1 MNVDVQAMAGRL
13 QESLG
18 TVIVGKAEEI
28 ELCIVGL
35 LCRGHLLIEDVP
47 GTGKTLLA
55 KALARSS
62 GCSFERVQFT
72 PDLLPGDVTGVS
84 VYNPQQQTFEF
95 RRADLRPG
103 AARGRDQPS
112 HAEDAVSAAR
122 GDGGVAG
129 HRRRHQPPL
138 PDPFMV
144 LATQNPIELGGT
156 FPLPE
161 AQVDRFLLK
170 LKLGYLPAD
179 DEVAMLDRFQ
189 SGSPLG
195 ELQAVT
201 DAPRSRPRRRFA
213 ARSTATRRS
222 RSTACRIVAAD
233 PRAPRRLARSSPR
246 GTLGLLHAGQA
257 VRRSPGADFVSPMT
271 SRTSAELLE
280 HRVVLRPNA
289 ELRGSLPRR
298 CSRGPGN
305 QVGADDG
312 PALGVTPTTVCAG
325 ARRDRASAPD
335 RMRRGPCVL
344 CGDHRSPS

>member
-1 MNVDVQAMAGRL
+1 MNVDVQAMARRL

-18 TVIVGKAEEI
+18 TVIVGKEAEI

-84 VYNPQQQTFEF
+84 VYNPQAQTFEF
-95 RRADLRPG
+95 RRGPIFAQVLLADEINRATPKTQSALLEAMEEWQVTVDG
-103 AARGRDQPS
+103 TS
-112 HAEDAVSAAR
+112 H
-122 GDGGVAG
+122 
-129 HRRRHQPPL
+129 PL

-170 LKLGYLPAD
+170 LRLGYLPAD
-179 DEVAMLDRFQ
+179 EEVAMLDRFQ

-195 ELQAVT
+195 ALQAVT
-201 DAPRSRPRRRFA
+201 SAAEIKAAQEICRGIYCDASLKEY
-213 ARSTATRRS
+213 
-222 RSTACRIVAAD
+222 CVRIV
-233 PRAPRRLARSSPR
+233 RRTREHRDVSLGASPR

-257 VRRSPGADFVSPMT
+257 RAALAGRDFVLPDDIKEIAT
-271 SRTSAELLE
+271 HVLE
-280 HRVVLRPNA
+280 HRVMLRPNA
-289 ELRGSLPRR
+289 ELRGLTPAAVVEEVLATESVPMTGRR
-298 CSRGPGN
+298 L
-305 QVGADDG
+305 A
-312 PALGVTPTTVCAG
+312 
-325 ARRDRASAPD
+325 
-335 RMRRGPCVL
+335 
-344 CGDHRSPS
+344 

>member
-1 MNVDVQAMAGRL
+1 MSVDVQAMARRL

-18 TVIVGKAEEI
+18 TVIVGKEAEI

-84 VYNPQQQTFEF
+84 VYNPQAQTFEF
-95 RRADLRPG
+95 RRGPIFAQVLLADEINRATPKT
-103 AARGRDQPS
+103 Q
-112 HAEDAVSAAR
+112 SALLEAMEEWQVTV
-122 GDGGVAG
+122 DGTT
-129 HRRRHQPPL
+129 HQL

-170 LKLGYLPAD
+170 LKLGYLPPD
-179 DEVAMLDRFQ
+179 QEVAMLDRFQ

-195 ELQAVT
+195 ALEAVT
-201 DAPRSRPRRRFA
+201 DAAEIKA
-213 ARSTATRRS
+213 AQDVCREVYCDTTLKDY
-222 RSTACRIVAAD
+222 CVRIV
-233 PRAPRRLARSSPR
+233 RRTRDHRDVSLGSSPR

-257 VRRSPGADFVSPMT
+257 RAALAGRDFVLPDDIKDI
-271 SRTSAELLE
+271 AANVLE
-280 HRVVLRPNA
+280 HRVMLRPNA
-289 ELRGSLPRR
+289 ELRGLTSATVLEEVLATESVPMTGRR
-298 CSRGPGN
+298 L
-305 QVGADDG
+305 A
-312 PALGVTPTTVCAG
+312 
-325 ARRDRASAPD
+325 
-335 RMRRGPCVL
+335 
-344 CGDHRSPS
+344 

>member
-1 MNVDVQAMAGRL
+1 MNVDVQAMARRL

-18 TVIVGKAEEI
+18 TVIVGKEAEI

-95 RRADLRPG
+95 RRGPIFAQVLLADEINRATPKTQSALLEAMEEWQVTVDG
-103 AARGRDQPS
+103 TS
-112 HAEDAVSAAR
+112 H
-122 GDGGVAG
+122 
-129 HRRRHQPPL
+129 PL

-170 LKLGYLPAD
+170 LKLGYLPANE
-179 DEVAMLDRFQ
+179 EVAMLDRFQ

-195 ELQAVT
+195 TLEAVT
-201 DAPRSRPRRRFA
+201 DSVEIKAAQEVCRDIYCDNTLKDYCVRIVRRTREHRDVSLGRRRA
-213 ARSTATRRS
+213 APSDCSTPGRRGQPSPAATSSCRTTSRRS
-222 RSTACRIVAAD
+222 RRTCSSIAWCSVRTQSCAASQ
-233 PRAPRRLARSSPR
+233 R
-246 GTLGLLHAGQA
+246 Q
-257 VRRSPGADFVSPMT
+257 
-271 SRTSAELLE
+271 
-280 HRVVLRPNA
+280 
-289 ELRGSLPRR
+289 R
-298 CSRGPGN
+298 CSR
-305 QVGADDG
+305 
-312 PALGVTPTTVCAG
+312 
-325 ARRDRASAPD
+325 
-335 RMRRGPCVL
+335 
-344 CGDHRSPS
+344 RSWQPSQCR

>member
-1 MNVDVQAMAGRL
+1 MNVDVQAMARRL

-18 TVIVGKAEEI
+18 TVIVGKGAEI

-84 VYNPQQQTFEF
+84 VYNPQAQTFEF
-95 RRADLRPG
+95 RRGPIFAQVLLADEINRATPKTQSALLEAMEEWQVTVDG
-103 AARGRDQPS
+103 TS
-112 HAEDAVSAAR
+112 H
-122 GDGGVAG
+122 
-129 HRRRHQPPL
+129 QL

-179 DEVAMLDRFQ
+179 QEVAMLDRFQ

-195 ELQAVT
+195 ALEAVT
-201 DAPRSRPRRRFA
+201 DAVEIKA
-213 ARSTATRRS
+213 AQAVCREIYCDATLKDY
-222 RSTACRIVAAD
+222 CVRIV
-233 PRAPRRLARSSPR
+233 RRTREHRDVSLGSSPR

-257 VRRSPGADFVSPMT
+257 RAALAGRDYVLPDDIKDIAPNV
-271 SRTSAELLE
+271 LE
-280 HRVVLRPNA
+280 HRVMLRPNA
-289 ELRGSLPRR
+289 ELRGLTSAAVLEEVLATESVPMTGRR
-298 CSRGPGN
+298 L
-305 QVGADDG
+305 A
-312 PALGVTPTTVCAG
+312 
-325 ARRDRASAPD
+325 
-335 RMRRGPCVL
+335 
-344 CGDHRSPS
+344 

>member
-1 MNVDVQAMAGRL
+1 MNVDVQAMARRL

-18 TVIVGKAEEI
+18 TVIVGKGAEI

-84 VYNPQQQTFEF
+84 VYNPRAQTFEF
-95 RRADLRPG
+95 RRGPIFAQVLLADEINRATPKTQSALLEAMEEWQVTVDG
-103 AARGRDQPS
+103 TS
-112 HAEDAVSAAR
+112 HL
-122 GDGGVAG
+122 
-129 HRRRHQPPL
+129 L

-179 DEVAMLDRFQ
+179 QEVAMLDRFQ

-195 ELQAVT
+195 ALEAVT
-201 DAPRSRPRRRFA
+201 DADEIKSAQAVCREIYCDERLKDY
-213 ARSTATRRS
+213 
-222 RSTACRIVAAD
+222 CVRIV
-233 PRAPRRLARSSPR
+233 RRTREHRDVSLGSSPR

-257 VRRSPGADFVSPMT
+257 RAALAGRDFVLPDDIKDI
-271 SRTSAELLE
+271 APNVLE
-280 HRVVLRPNA
+280 HRVMLRPNA
-289 ELRGSLPRR
+289 ELRGLTSAAVLEEVLATESVPMTGRR
-298 CSRGPGN
+298 L
-305 QVGADDG
+305 A
-312 PALGVTPTTVCAG
+312 
-325 ARRDRASAPD
+325 
-335 RMRRGPCVL
+335 
-344 CGDHRSPS
+344 

>member
-1 MNVDVQAMAGRL
+1 MNVDVQAMARRL

-18 TVIVGKAEEI
+18 TVIVGKEAEI

-84 VYNPQQQTFEF
+84 VYNPSEQTFEF
-95 RRADLRPG
+95 RRGPIFAQVLLADEINRATPKTQSALLEAMEEWQVTVDG
-103 AARGRDQPS
+103 TS
-112 HAEDAVSAAR
+112 H
-122 GDGGVAG
+122 
-129 HRRRHQPPL
+129 PL

-170 LKLGYLPAD
+170 VSLGYLSTD

-189 SGSPLG
+189 TGHPL
-195 ELQAVT
+195 LDVAAVT
-201 DAPRSRPRRRFA
+201 DP
-213 ARSTATRRS
+213 
-222 RSTACRIVAAD
+222 
-233 PRAPRRLARSSPR
+233 
-246 GTLGLLHAGQA
+246 
-257 VRRSPGADFVSPMT
+257 
-271 SRTSAELLE
+271 AELLACQ
-280 HRVVLRPNA
+280 A
-289 ELRGSLPRR
+289 EIG
-298 CSRGPGN
+298 
-305 QVGADDG
+305 
-312 PALGVTPTTVCAG
+312 
-325 ARRDRASAPD
+325 
-335 RMRRGPCVL
+335 
-344 CGDHRSPS
+344 

>member
-1 MNVDVQAMAGRL
+1 MNVDVQAMARRL

-18 TVIVGKAEEI
+18 TVIVGKGAEI

-84 VYNPQQQTFEF
+84 VYNPQAQTFEF
-95 RRADLRPG
+95 RRGPIFAQVLLADEINRATPKTQSALLEAMEEWQVTVDG
-103 AARGRDQPS
+103 TS
-112 HAEDAVSAAR
+112 H
-122 GDGGVAG
+122 
-129 HRRRHQPPL
+129 QL

-170 LKLGYLPAD
+170 LKLGYLPPD
-179 DEVAMLDRFQ
+179 QEVAMLDRFQ

-195 ELQAVT
+195 ALEAVT
-201 DAPRSRPRRRFA
+201 DAVEIKA
-213 ARSTATRRS
+213 AQAVCREIYCDATLKDY
-222 RSTACRIVAAD
+222 CVRIV
-233 PRAPRRLARSSPR
+233 RRTREHRDVSLGSSPR

-257 VRRSPGADFVSPMT
+257 RAALAGRDYVLPDDIKDIAPNV
-271 SRTSAELLE
+271 LE
-280 HRVVLRPNA
+280 HRVMLRPNA
-289 ELRGSLPRR
+289 ELRGLTSAAVLEEVLATESVPMTGRR
-298 CSRGPGN
+298 L
-305 QVGADDG
+305 A
-312 PALGVTPTTVCAG
+312 
-325 ARRDRASAPD
+325 
-335 RMRRGPCVL
+335 
-344 CGDHRSPS
+344 

>member
-1 MNVDVQAMAGRL
+1 MSVDVQAMARRL

-18 TVIVGKAEEI
+18 TVIVGKGAEI

-84 VYNPQQQTFEF
+84 VYNPRAQTFEF
-95 RRADLRPG
+95 RRGPIFAQVLLADEINRATPKTQSALLEAMEEWQVTVDG
-103 AARGRDQPS
+103 TS
-112 HAEDAVSAAR
+112 H
-122 GDGGVAG
+122 
-129 HRRRHQPPL
+129 QL

-179 DEVAMLDRFQ
+179 QEVAMLDRFQ

-195 ELQAVT
+195 ALQAVT
-201 DAPRSRPRRRFA
+201 DAVEIKA
-213 ARSTATRRS
+213 AQDVCREIYCDATLKDY
-222 RSTACRIVAAD
+222 CVRIV
-233 PRAPRRLARSSPR
+233 RRTREHRDVSLGSSPR

-257 VRRSPGADFVSPMT
+257 RAALAGRDFVLPDDIKDI
-271 SRTSAELLE
+271 APNVLE
-280 HRVVLRPNA
+280 HRVMLRPNA
-289 ELRGSLPRR
+289 ELRGLTSAAVLEEVLATESVPMTGRR
-298 CSRGPGN
+298 L
-305 QVGADDG
+305 A
-312 PALGVTPTTVCAG
+312 
-325 ARRDRASAPD
+325 
-335 RMRRGPCVL
+335 
-344 CGDHRSPS
+344 

>member
-1 MNVDVQAMAGRL
+1 MNVDVQAMARRL

-18 TVIVGKAEEI
+18 TVIVGKAAEM

-47 GTGKTLLA
+47 GIGKTLLA

-84 VYNPQQQTFEF
+84 VYNPQAQTFEF
-95 RRADLRPG
+95 RRGPIFAQVLLADEINRATPKTQSALLEAMEEWQVTVDG
-103 AARGRDQPS
+103 TS
-112 HAEDAVSAAR
+112 H
-122 GDGGVAG
+122 
-129 HRRRHQPPL
+129 QL

-179 DEVAMLDRFQ
+179 QEVAMLDRFQ
-189 SGSPLG
+189 SSNPLG
-195 ELQAVT
+195 DLEAVT
-201 DAPRSRPRRRFA
+201 DAAEIKAAQAVCRDIYCDSTSEGLLRPDRAAHPRTPDVS
-213 ARSTATRRS
+213 
-222 RSTACRIVAAD
+222 
-233 PRAPRRLARSSPR
+233 LGSSPR

-257 VRRSPGADFVSPMT
+257 RAALAGRDFVLPDDIKDI
-271 SRTSAELLE
+271 APNVLE
-280 HRVVLRPNA
+280 HRVMLRPNA
-289 ELRGSLPRR
+289 ELRGLTSATVLEEVLATESVPMTGRR
-298 CSRGPGN
+298 L
-305 QVGADDG
+305 A
-312 PALGVTPTTVCAG
+312 
-325 ARRDRASAPD
+325 
-335 RMRRGPCVL
+335 
-344 CGDHRSPS
+344 